1 MAHGSSGPDDV
12 LNEMERP
19 DTMTESD
26 STTQTGHGTVE
37 QASMEEMLAEL
48 NQVRIDMAEMLD
60 SLQRSRAEFA
70 NYRRRIEQE
79 REQLRV
85 RAAESIVRKLLPVAD
100 DFERA
105 LRSVP
110 DDVATTSWFEGI
122 RLVERKLWGV
132 LEAEGVSPM
141 ESVGQPFDPSRHE
154 AVMVDEGVPNADTV
168 VEEYQRGYLVNDTV
182 LRPAMVKVG
191 TLPQA

>member
-1 MAHGSSGPDDV
+1 MASVPDIDAM
-12 LNEMERP
+12 NEMERT
-19 DTMTESD
+19 DTMSD
-26 STTQTGHGTVE
+26 SDATTQTGNGTVE
-37 QASMEEMLAEL
+37 QASMEAMLAEL
-48 NQVRIDMAEMLD
+48 NQVRTDMAEMLD

-110 DDVATTSWFEGI
+110 EEVAATSWFDGI

-132 LEAEGVSPM
+132 LEAEGVAPM

-168 VEEYQRGYLVNDTV
+168 IEEYQRGYLVNDTV

-191 TLPQA
+191 SLPEA

>member
-1 MAHGSSGPDDV
+1 MAHVPD
-12 LNEMERP
+12 NETERI
-19 DTMTESD
+19 DTMTDREA
-26 STTQTGHGTVE
+26 TTQTEPGTVDRG
-37 QASMEEMLAEL
+37 SMEEMLAEL
-48 NQVRIDMAEMLD
+48 DQVRTDMAEMLD
-60 SLQRSRAEFA
+60 ALQRSRAEFA

-79 REQLRV
+79 REQLRL
-85 RAAESIVRKLLPVAD
+85 RAGESIVRKLLPVAD

-105 LRSVP
+105 LRMAPEEVSANP
-110 DDVATTSWFEGI
+110 WFEGM

-154 AVMVDEGVPNADTV
+154 AVMVDDEVSNADTV

-191 TLPQA
+191 VLRDA

>member
-1 MAHGSSGPDDV
+1 MAQVPQS
-12 LNEMERP
+12 ETTRETERERI
-19 DTMTESD
+19 DTMNDEDLKTESGD
-26 STTQTGHGTVE
+26 STVDRT
-37 QASMEEMLAEL
+37 SMEGMLEEL
-48 NQVRIDMAEMLD
+48 NQVRADMAEMLD
-60 SLQRSRAEFA
+60 TLQRSRAEFA

-79 REQLRV
+79 REQLRL
-85 RAAESIVRKLLPVAD
+85 RAAESIVRKLLLVAD

-110 DDVATTSWFEGI
+110 EDVAGNSWFEGM

-132 LEAEGVSPM
+132 LEAEGVAPM
-141 ESVGQPFDPSRHE
+141 ESIGQPFDPSRHE
-154 AVMVDEGVPNADTV
+154 AVMVDEEVSNADTV

-191 TLPQA
+191 VMRDA

>member
-1 MAHGSSGPDDV
+1 MASVPDIGAM
-12 LNEMERP
+12 NEMEHT
-19 DTMTESD
+19 DTMSD
-26 STTQTGHGTVE
+26 SDATTQTGTGTVE
-37 QASMEEMLAEL
+37 QSSMEAMLAEL
-48 NQVRIDMAEMLD
+48 NQVRTDMAEMLD

-110 DDVATTSWFEGI
+110 EEVAATPWFDGI

-132 LEAEGVSPM
+132 LEAEGVAPM

-154 AVMVDEGVPNADTV
+154 AVMVDEGVANANTV
-168 VEEYQRGYLVNDTV
+168 IEEYQRGYLVNDSV

-191 TLPQA
+191 ALPEA

>member
-1 MAHGSSGPDDV
+1 MAHGPDNGTT
-12 LNEMERP
+12 NETGQT
-19 DTMTESD
+19 DTMSESD
-26 STTQTGHGTVE
+26 ATTQAGGGTVE

-48 NQVRIDMAEMLD
+48 NQVRIDMGEMLD

-105 LRSVP
+105 LRAVP
-110 DDVATTSWFEGI
+110 EEVAATSWFEGI

-132 LEAEGVSPM
+132 LEAEGVTPM

-154 AVMVDEGVPNADTV
+154 AVMVDEAVSNADTV

-191 TLPQA
+191 ALPEA